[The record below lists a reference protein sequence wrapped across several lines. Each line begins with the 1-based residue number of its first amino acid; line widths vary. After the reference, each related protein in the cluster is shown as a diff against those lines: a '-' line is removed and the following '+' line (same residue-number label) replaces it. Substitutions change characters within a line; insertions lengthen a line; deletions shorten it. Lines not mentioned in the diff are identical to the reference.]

1 MLITGQT
8 YRMNFA
14 DVAVR
19 MLAVSN
25 FLAAENVLKEM
36 ERENEIRNHNNH
48 IDNSWDNSGHAH
60 PVN

>member
-48 IDNSWDNSGHAH
+48 TDNNRDNSRYAN